1 MMNFNEKIFVAGHN
15 GMVGSAL
22 VRKLQFEGYKNLIL
36 VNSTKLDLRNQK
48 SVEEFFQKEK
58 IEYVFV
64 AAGKVGGIL
73 ANVQSPAEF
82 LYDNLMI
89 QANIIHS
96 AYKNNV
102 KKLLLLGSSCI
113 YPKFSKQPI
122 KEEYLLT
129 GPLEETNEAYAIA
142 KIAGIQLCKF
152 YNKQY
157 GCNFISLMPTNLYG
171 ENDNFNLETSHV
183 LPALLRKIHDAKVKN
198 KKFVELWGTGNP
210 LREFLHVDDLADA
223 CIFMMNNYSGENHVN
238 IGSGDELT
246 ILELSHLIS
255 KIVGFEGELKFDKS
269 KPDGTYRKKLD
280 INLAKSLGWERKIP
294 LEYGINLTYRWFVKN
309 ESLIKS

>member
-1 MMNFNEKIFVAGHN
+1 MNNNDKIFVAGHT
-15 GMVGSAL
+15 GMVGSAI
-22 VRKLQFEGYKNLIL
+22 VRKLLLNGYKNLIL
-36 VNSTKLDLRNQK
+36 VNSTELDLRNQK
-48 SVEEFFQKEK
+48 SVEDFFQKEK
-58 IEYVFV
+58 IEYVFI

-113 YPKFSKQPI
+113 YPKFSNQPI

-142 KIAGIQLCKF
+142 KIAAIELCKF

-171 ENDNFNLETSHV
+171 EDDNFNLETSHV

-210 LREFLHVDDLADA
+210 RREFLHVDDLADA
-223 CIFMMNNYSGENHVN
+223 CIFMMINYNGENHVN

-255 KIVGFEGELKFDKS
+255 KIVGFEGKLKFDKS

-280 INLAKSLGWERKIP
+280 INLAKSLGWESKIP
-294 LEYGINLTYRWFVKN
+294 LEYGINLTYQWFVKN

>member
-1 MMNFNEKIFVAGHN
+1 MNNNDKIFVAGHN
-15 GMVGSAL
+15 GLVGSAL
-22 VRKLQFEGYKNLIL
+22 VRKLLINGYKNLIL
-36 VNSTKLDLRNQK
+36 VNSTELDLRDQK
-48 SVEEFFQKEK
+48 SVEDFFQKEK
-58 IEYVFV
+58 IDYVFI

-73 ANVQSPAEF
+73 ANVKSPAEF

-113 YPKFSKQPI
+113 YPKFSNQPI

-142 KIAGIQLCKF
+142 KIAGIKLCKF

-171 ENDNFNLETSHV
+171 INDNFNPETSHV
-183 LPALLRKIHDAKVKN
+183 LPALLRKIYEAKIDN
-198 KKFVELWGTGNP
+198 KKNVIIWGSGNP
-210 LREFLHVDDLADA
+210 KREFLHVDDLADA
-223 CIFMMNNYSGENHVN
+223 SLYMMINYNGSNHIN
-238 IGSGDELT
+238 IGSDDELS
-246 ILELSHLIS
+246 IKKLSILIS
-255 KIVGFEGELKFDKS
+255 KIIGYEGNLVFDKS
-269 KPDGTYRKKLD
+269 KPDGTPRKKLD
-280 INLAKSLGWERKIP
+280 SSMAKTIGWQRKIP
-294 LEYGINLTYRWFVKN
+294 LEKGIMDTYKWFIENKS
-309 ESLIKS
+309 SLKM

>member
-1 MMNFNEKIFVAGHN
+1 MNFNEKIFVAGHN

-58 IEYVFV
+58 IDYVFV

-129 GPLEETNEAYAIA
+129 GTLEETNEAYAIA
-142 KIAGIQLCKF
+142 KIAGIKLCKF

-171 ENDNFNLETSHV
+171 INDNFNLKTSHV
-183 LPALLRKIHDAKVKN
+183 LPALIRKIYEAKIDN
-198 KKFVELWGTGNP
+198 KKNVIIWGSGSP
-210 LREFLHVDDLADA
+210 KREFLHVDDLADA
-223 CIFMMNNYSGENHVN
+223 SLYMMINYNGSNHIN
-238 IGSGDELT
+238 IGSDDELS
-246 ILELSHLIS
+246 IKQLSILIS
-255 KIVGFEGELKFDKS
+255 KIIGYEGNLVFDKS
-269 KPDGTYRKKLD
+269 KPDGTPRKKLD
-280 INLAKSLGWERKIP
+280 SSMAKTIGWQRKIP
-294 LEYGINLTYRWFVKN
+294 LEKGIMDTYKWFIENKS
-309 ESLIKS
+309 SLKM